1 MKTRRSTA
9 NVLLDFTPRQRE
21 RRCEDAMQR
30 FVEMRDNNI
39 KWKQENE
46 RKKEET
52 YSKGKGGGA
61 KIKPNGLK
69 PFAPTALKAS
79 THTH

>member
-9 NVLLDFTPRQRE
+9 NFLLDFTPRQRE
-21 RRCEDAMQR
+21 RRCEDVMQR

-39 KWKQENE
+39 KWKQKNE

-52 YSKGKGGGA
+52 YGKGKGVEQ
-61 KIKPNGLK
+61 KLNQMD
-69 PFAPTALKAS
+69 
-79 THTH
+79 